1 MECFHSVSL
10 NSLVLI
16 PCSDGGEA
24 TKDVNADAE
33 CSPASRRGE
42 ILNGSRGGS
51 KTILTHKTLVT
62 MFE

>member
-1 MECFHSVSL
+1 MSL
-10 NSLVLI
+10 YSLVLI

-33 CSPASRRGE
+33 CSPANRQGE
-42 ILNGSRGGS
+42 ILNGRGGS
-51 KTILTHKTLVT
+51 KTILTHKTLIT